1 MYHHND
7 KLTVRPKNLLLRK
20 RLSAT
25 AMKHVP
31 RSIMKERSALFGNC
45 ISTFDI
51 NVELLLFNKNEA
63 EDESCFFGDVQ

>member
-1 MYHHND
+1 
-7 KLTVRPKNLLLRK
+7 
-20 RLSAT
+20 
-25 AMKHVP
+25 MKHVP

>member
-51 NVELLLFNKNEA
+51 NVELLFNKTEA
-63 EDESCFFGDVQ
+63 EDESCFGDVQ